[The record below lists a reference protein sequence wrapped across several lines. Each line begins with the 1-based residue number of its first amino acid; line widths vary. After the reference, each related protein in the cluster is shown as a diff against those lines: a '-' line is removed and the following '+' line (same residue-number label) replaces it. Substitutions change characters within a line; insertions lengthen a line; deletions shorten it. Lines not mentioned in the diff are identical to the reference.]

1 MLRPLNTVIFT
12 AVNYT
17 HTGFC
22 KVREKL
28 RTSKAITL
36 AFLFAVV
43 CLLTPDAKA
52 QGAAEAQAKEGTYQL
67 MFPSRGAEKNVTL
80 SPTQLAAVESLRR
93 ENETVYAVSI
103 SNDYIQVKI
112 LPRNQVNAA
121 GFKPGEKV
129 IFKQEM
135 NYEEV
140 QAIRYIEMP

>member
-1 MLRPLNTVIFT
+1 MLRPLNAVIFT

-28 RTSKAITL
+28 RTSKALTL
-36 AFLFAVV
+36 AFLFAVL
-43 CLLTPDAKA
+43 CLLAPDAQA
-52 QGAAEAQAKEGTYQL
+52 QGAAGAQAKEGTYQL

-93 ENETVYAVSI
+93 ENETVYAVSV

-112 LPRNQVNAA
+112 LPRNQINAA
-121 GFKPGEKV
+121 GFKPGGKV